1 MGDGFVRNTVLRWA
15 AIRLPP
21 LPVSVP
27 SVFRRRDLA
36 PTVLTAALIVAGFTA
51 LVSGSR
57 SYVTTGPAAEEPYN
71 LVVEGFRAGHCWLA
85 KEAPPELAK
94 AANPYLFATY
104 RPFLGPPWSVV
115 DLSYYRG
122 HLYAYFGVTPA
133 VLLFWP
139 YRLLTGGF
147 LHQAHAVLFFSILG
161 YALSVGLGVAVWR
174 RYFPEVGRS
183 AGVVLSLLLGSVTTL
198 PVFLVRPGLYEVSIS
213 CAFALVMLSLAALW
227 KAWHRDAG
235 RAPWLAAASLAY
247 GLAVG
252 ARPSLLYGAAVV
264 FLPSAASLWAR
275 VREGRKT
282 SWARDYLAALVPIAG
297 VGAGLAAF
305 NLARF
310 GSALQFGHDYQLS
323 GNDVYGTRSFAA
335 RFLWDNVRLYFLE
348 PLRWHAQFPFV
359 WAPVCPPLAPGHLPV
374 EFFFGTA
381 TNLPILLAAAL
392 APLAC
397 AFAARQCGSGLS
409 WFAATLGASFLVVA
423 VTICAYAGATSRYL
437 LDFMPALA
445 LLAWIGVVGLHS
457 GAATKRFTGY
467 RVVPL
472 LRAVAV
478 AAFAYSVAV
487 GWLLALALS
496 AFYRGAEEGVSLL
509 NSGRI
514 QEGIA
519 LYEKVCR
526 IDPDFQG
533 TAELGIGSALLSSG
547 RAKEAVG
554 YLQSAVL
561 DGPKTE
567 AASFYLGRAYMETG
581 NFREAAKA
589 LDRASSLDPL
599 DAEAEAY
606 LGISLARMGRLEAA
620 VAHLKAALRID
631 SSMDQVRG
639 NLRALEIMLEQRRN
653 P

>member
-1 MGDGFVRNTVLRWA
+1 MSA
-15 AIRLPP
+15 
-21 LPVSVP
+21 P

-36 PTVLTAALIVAGFTA
+36 PTVLAAALVVAGFTA
-51 LVSGSR
+51 LAWGSR
-57 SYVTTGPAAEEPYN
+57 SYVSAGPAEKEPYN
-71 LVVEGFRAGHCWLA
+71 LMVGGFRAGHSWLL

-94 AANPYLFATY
+94 AANPYLFAAY
-104 RPFLGPPWSVV
+104 RRFLGPPWGVV

-139 YRLLTGGF
+139 YRILTGAF
-147 LHQAHAVLFFSILG
+147 LHQAHAVLAFCILG
-161 YALSVGLGVAVWR
+161 YAISVGLGVAVWR

-183 AGVVLSLLLGSVTTL
+183 AGVILCLLLGSATTL

-213 CAFALVMLSLAALW
+213 CAFALVMLCLSALW
-227 KAWHRDAG
+227 KAWHLEGG
-235 RAPWLAAASLAY
+235 RAPWLAAASAAY

-252 ARPSLLYGAAVV
+252 ARPSLLYGAAVI
-264 FLPSAASLWAR
+264 FLPASSSLWAR
-275 VREGRKT
+275 WRGGKGT
-282 SWARDYLAALVPIAG
+282 PWARDFLATLLPIAA
-297 VGAGLAAF
+297 VGAGLAAY

-323 GNDVYGTRSFAA
+323 GNDVYGAKSFAA

-381 TNLPILLAAAL
+381 TNLPILLAAGL
-392 APLAC
+392 APLSC
-397 AFAARQCGSGLS
+397 AFAAKSGRRGLS
-409 WFAATLGASFLVVA
+409 WFAVTLGALFLIVA
-423 VTICAYAGATSRYL
+423 ATICAYAGATSRYL
-437 LDFMPALA
+437 LDFIPALA

-457 GAATKRFTGY
+457 GAARHQFTGY

-487 GWLLALALS
+487 GWLLAVALS
-496 AFYRGAEEGVSLL
+496 AFYRGAEEGVTLL

-514 QEGIA
+514 TEGIA
-519 LYEKVCR
+519 AYENLCR
-526 IDPDFQG
+526 INPDFRG

-547 RAKEAVG
+547 RANEAVG

-561 DGPKTE
+561 DGPRTE
-567 AASFYLGRAYMETG
+567 AASFNLGRAYMETG
-581 NFREAAKA
+581 RFREAAQA
-589 LDRASSLDPL
+589 LDRAASLDPL

-606 LGISLARMGRLEAA
+606 LGVSLARMGRLEAA
-620 VAHLKAALRID
+620 VEHLKAALRLD
-631 SSMDQVRG
+631 PSMDQVRDS
-639 NLRALEIMLEQRRN
+639 LRALENVLEKQRK

>member
-1 MGDGFVRNTVLRWA
+1 
-15 AIRLPP
+15 
-21 LPVSVP
+21 VSAP
-27 SVFRRRDLA
+27 SVFRRRDLV
-36 PTVLTAALIVAGFTA
+36 PTVVAAALVVAGFTA
-51 LVSGSR
+51 LLAGSR
-57 SYVTTGPAAEEPYN
+57 SYVTTRPAAEEPYN
-71 LVVEGFRAGHCWLA
+71 LVVEGFREGHSWLA

-104 RPFLGPPWSVV
+104 RPFLGPPWGVI

-139 YRLLTGGF
+139 YRMLTGGF
-147 LHQAHAVLFFSILG
+147 LHQAHAVLLFCILG

-213 CAFALVMLSLAALW
+213 CAFALVMLCLAALW
-227 KAWHRDAG
+227 KAWHLEAG
-235 RAPWLAAASLAY
+235 RAPWLASASLAY

-252 ARPSLLYGAAVV
+252 ARPSLLYGAAVI
-264 FLPSAASLWAR
+264 FLPAAASLWAR
-275 VREGRKT
+275 VRGGVRT
-282 SWARDYLAALVPIAG
+282 PWARDLAATLAPIAAA
-297 VGAGLAAF
+297 GAGLAAY
-305 NLARF
+305 NQARF

-323 GNDVYGTRSFAA
+323 GNDVFGTKSFAA

-359 WAPVCPPLAPGHLPV
+359 WAPACPPLAPGHLPV

-397 AFAARQCGSGLS
+397 AFASRAGGTGLS
-409 WFAATLGASFLVVA
+409 WFAATLGALFLVVA

-437 LDFMPALA
+437 LDFIPALA
-445 LLAWIGVVGLHS
+445 LLAWIGVVGLHCK
-457 GAATKRFTGY
+457 AATQRFTGY

-472 LRAVAV
+472 LRGAAV

-487 GWLLALALS
+487 GWLLAVALS

-514 QEGIA
+514 QEGISA
-519 LYEKVCR
+519 YQGVCR
-526 IDPDFQG
+526 INPDFQG

-554 YLQSAVL
+554 YLRSAVL
-561 DGPKTE
+561 DGPRSG
-567 AASFYLGRAYMETG
+567 AASFNLGRAYMETG
-581 NFREAAKA
+581 NFREAAQA
-589 LDRASSLDPL
+589 LDHATALDPH

-606 LGISLARMGRLEAA
+606 LGVSLARLGRLEDA
-620 VAHLKAALRID
+620 VGHLKAALRMD
-631 SSMDQVRG
+631 PSMDQVRG
-639 NLRALEIMLEQRRN
+639 NLRVLENVLEQRRK